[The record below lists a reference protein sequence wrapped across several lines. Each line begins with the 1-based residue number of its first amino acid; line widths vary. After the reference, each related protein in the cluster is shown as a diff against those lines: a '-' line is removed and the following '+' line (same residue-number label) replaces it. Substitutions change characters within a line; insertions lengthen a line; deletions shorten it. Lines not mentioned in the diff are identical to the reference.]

1 MRVLVLNDFLA
12 EWTGSEIVA
21 LEVAEHFGATTS
33 SFWCVDPVR
42 SVLDDWRPLD
52 SIDLSEFDLVWAQ
65 QHAVLPLLDRL
76 TPGTSV
82 PFIVWVSLSPYDVMD
97 KLPPGI
103 LDTYADEVV
112 CNSRE
117 TATARGA
124 STHFD
129 NAAPN
134 PFHFDRAE
142 RPLRRI
148 LFVSNNQPAELL
160 EAEAMLRVRGFETRF
175 LGRSRE
181 FKRLEP
187 SDIEW
192 ADCVVTIGKT
202 VRYAL
207 ASRTPVY
214 MYDRFGG
221 DGYISPENYATSEAN
236 NFSGRPTCRKLDAAA
251 IADEIVAGHR
261 YWTPPEQP
269 RLGKVLDELAA
280 RARSKAFA
288 RHPDLDA
295 AAAMSTAIGSWM
307 AQAHAWKGTATYL
320 EHGHMTWP
328 EWRALSL
335 KKLRRTR
342 IADHL
347 AAIKR
352 RFR

>member
-42 SVLDDWRPLD
+42 SHLRDWRPLD
-52 SIDLSEFDLVWAQ
+52 SIDLSDFDLVWAQ

-76 TPGTSV
+76 TPGATV

-97 KLPPGI
+97 QLPPAI
-103 LDTYADEVV
+103 LDAHADEVV

-117 TATARGA
+117 TATARSA
-124 STHFD
+124 TTHFG

-134 PFHFDRAE
+134 PFHFERVE
-142 RPLRRI
+142 RPLGRI
-148 LFVSNNQPAELL
+148 LFVSNNQPVELL
-160 EAEAMLRVRGFETRF
+160 EAEAILKTRGFETRF
-175 LGRSRE
+175 LGRNRE

-187 SDIEW
+187 SDIAW

-207 ASRTPVY
+207 ASKTPVY

-221 DGYISPENYATSEAN
+221 DGYVTPENYAINEAN
-236 NFSGRPTCRKLDAAA
+236 NFSGRPACRKLDA
-251 IADEIVAGHR
+251 IALAEEIVGGHR
-261 YWTPPEQP
+261 FWTPPEQP
-269 RLGKVLDELAA
+269 RLGTLLDELAA
-280 RARSKAFA
+280 RARPSKFV
-288 RHPDLDA
+288 RHPDLEA
-295 AAAMSTAIGSWM
+295 TAAMSRAIGSWM
-307 AQAHAWKGTATYL
+307 AQANAWKGTATHL
-320 EHGHMTWP
+320 EQGHMTWP

-342 IADHL
+342 IANHL

-352 RFR
+352 RIR